1 MPLPGVDAAI
11 EAFIEALWLED
22 GLSAN
27 TQAAYRRD
35 LSALATWLKPEPLDA
50 CTELQLFEYAAARP
64 AGKATSANRRLFPC
78 TATAT
83 RLPVVG
89 GPLAPSE

>member
-1 MPLPGVDAAI
+1 MSTRRSWRSRSSSLIDPSI

-35 LSALATWLKPEPLDA
+35 LAALATWLAPTPLDA
-50 CTELQLFEYAAARP
+50 CSELKLFEYAAAKP
-64 AGKATSANRRLFPC
+64 AGKATTAKSAAAAASL
-78 TATAT
+78 
-83 RLPVVG
+83 
-89 GPLAPSE
+89 

>member
-1 MPLPGVDAAI
+1 MTDPAI

-35 LSALATWLKPEPLDA
+35 LAALAKWLAPTPLDA
-50 CTELQLFEYAAARP
+50 CTE
-64 AGKATSANRRLFPC
+64 SRL
-78 TATAT
+78 
-83 RLPVVG
+83 
-89 GPLAPSE
+89 